1 VCGGAPDQ
9 RLLRSSLAWSGKAP
23 ARLCAKNC
31 RCSSTA
37 TYFAEGRGGFAGLF
51 GFCSWFP
58 HADQAPRVLQEKD
71 IESCHTALQ
80 RFFDPTQKPKDL
92 LKAREN
98 YDMGIMLQHSRDD
111 DVIAMDNGVRLRDML
126 RGLGYNV
133 EWHGYEDGGHW
144 VNEPQGGDDFV
155 ACLRGV
161 MVPIEDESRYM
172 YGIVD

>member
-1 VCGGAPDQ
+1 
-9 RLLRSSLAWSGKAP
+9 
-23 ARLCAKNC
+23 
-31 RCSSTA
+31 
-37 TYFAEGRGGFAGLF
+37 
-51 GFCSWFP
+51 
-58 HADQAPRVLQEKD
+58 
-71 IESCHTALQ
+71 
-80 RFFDPTQKPKDL
+80 
-92 LKAREN
+92 
-98 YDMGIMLQHSRDD
+98 MGIMLQHSRDD